1 MIGMPNDAKFIG
13 DGVYIY
19 FDGYYVWVL
28 TSDGVSI
35 TNKIALEDTVAVQ
48 LMNFIKECFG
58 I

>member
-1 MIGMPNDAKFIG
+1 MNKLPENAKFIG
-13 DGVYIY
+13 DGVYIH

-28 TSDGVSI
+28 AYDGISI